1 MLISERHR
9 TIINSMT
16 GEQRAQF
23 GAIQARVREVAE
35 AVRAYKSAG
44 GDPSQHLYHY
54 LRDHGFSNDE
64 IWIYSPHIGGEVGA
78 DEPEWV

>member
-1 MLISERHR
+1 
-9 TIINSMT
+9 MT
-16 GEQRAQF
+16 GEDRARF
-23 GAIQARVREVAE
+23 EALQARVREVAE

-44 GDPSQHLYHY
+44 GEPSQPLYHY